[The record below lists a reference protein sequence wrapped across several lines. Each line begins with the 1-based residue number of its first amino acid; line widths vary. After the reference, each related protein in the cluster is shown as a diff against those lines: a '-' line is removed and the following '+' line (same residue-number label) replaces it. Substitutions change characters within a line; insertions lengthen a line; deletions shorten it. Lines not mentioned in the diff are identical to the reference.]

1 MRLYSRTG
9 ATSVTHE
16 GHTYEP
22 DENGAFDFPEAL
34 GQQQHSFH
42 VGGQP
47 LWEDEIERQRR
58 LMNEELE
65 RRKDPATL
73 LDAVN
78 KLVAAASEASA
89 TTGQEDKPKA
99 APRRRTSKPPA
110 KS

>member
-1 MRLYSRTG
+1 MRLYSRNG

-22 DENGAFDFPEAL
+22 DDSGAFDFPEAL

-42 VGGQP
+42 VNGRP
-47 LWEDEIERQRR
+47 LWETEIERNNR

-78 KLVAAASEASA
+78 KLVAAASSASA
-89 TTGQEDKPKA
+89 PAGEDEKPKPA
-99 APRRRTSKPPA
+99 ARRKPAA
-110 KS
+110 KD